1 MYINVFNDSRFLLC
15 DKTHRKK
22 IEKVIH
28 FSGEERGKS
37 GFGYPDLRA
46 K

>member
-28 FSGEERGKS
+28 FSGEERRGGKVVS
-37 GFGYPDLRA
+37 GILT
-46 K
+46 